1 MYCASFSDTTI
12 QHFMNPQNLGD
23 MPDAD
28 AVGTGGQ
35 PGCGDFLAIFIKVKE
50 DKISD
55 ISFMVDGCVAAVAS
69 SSMTTELAKGKN
81 LDEAA
86 KITDKDIVEA
96 LGGLPEHKLHCS
108 LLGATALQNAIKNYR
123 GEYSVREMLSR

>member
-28 AVGTGGQ
+28 AVGTGGE
-35 PGCGDFLAIFIKVKE
+35 PGCGDFLAIFIKVKD

-69 SSMTTELAKGKN
+69 SSVTTMLAKGKT

-86 KITDKDIVEA
+86 KITDMDIVAA
-96 LGGLPEHKLHCS
+96 LEGLPEHKLHCS
-108 LLGATALQNAIKNYR
+108 VLGATALQNAIEYYR
-123 GEYSVREMLSR
+123 RERKTG